1 MTDPTL
7 KQAQQDLAKAYVR
20 GAPGVLVSGLVWL
33 GAGFAWTGYGPVV
46 AFWALFFGGM
56 AIFPLGLL
64 IAKALFRAPAVTL
77 GKPLER
83 LALESTFV
91 LFAGIVVAWVLLQ
104 DDAEQAIAAMAVV
117 VGARYFS
124 FRTLYDEA
132 AFWFLAA
139 TFVAIGSAA
148 LFGLGLDGPI
158 LAYSIGFVEMVAAI
172 LIHRR
177 WQSDARGAAPTI

>member
-1 MTDPTL
+1 M
-7 KQAQQDLAKAYVR
+7 
-20 GAPGVLVSGLVWL
+20 
-33 GAGFAWTGYGPVV
+33 
-46 AFWALFFGGM
+46 
-56 AIFPLGLL
+56 
-64 IAKALFRAPAVTL
+64 
-77 GKPLER
+77 
-83 LALESTFV
+83 